1 MKDKILKIIKSEIFR
16 YLFFGGLTTI
26 VSIGSYAIF
35 SNALSA
41 EGKISP
47 LGVQLANVFSWIL
60 AVTFAYITNKLFVFE
75 SKSFKPEVIKR
86 EAASFAAARLFS
98 LGVEALWLF
107 VLTYLGVNDK
117 IAKVSGQVFVVILNY
132 IFSKLFI
139 FKKDKKEKK

>member
-86 EAASFAAARLFS
+86 EAASFGAARLFS
-98 LGVEALWLF
+98 LGVVALWLF